1 MITKEKVLQVIEE
14 MKVAGE
20 IWYIE
25 DFDDFDLVY
34 CDWAITAWSELITRL
49 WLDIVIDDNYTNWIH
64 VWFSLRICG
73 KDGNKETFNRVIDSD
88 FGFTVGENED
98 EQVLADITDLVNGRQ
113 EQYEDIKRRFE
124 ID

>member
-1 MITKEKVLQVIEE
+1 MFTKKKVKQVIEE
-14 MKVAGE
+14 MKVTGE
-20 IWYIE
+20 TWGIE
-25 DFDDFDLVY
+25 NIDDFDLVY